1 MSIAKALTIAGSD
14 SSGGAGIQADLKTF
28 QDLGVYGMNALTT
41 IVAMKPEG
49 WHHQVFP
56 QPVDTVETQLNTI
69 LSIGVDAMKTGML
82 GSVDVIELAA
92 NKIKAHNLT
101 NSVVDPVLVCK
112 GEDEVLHP
120 ETADAL
126 REVLVPVAKVATPNL
141 FEASQLAQMEKI
153 TTIEQ
158 MKEAAGKIHERG
170 TQYVVVKGGKQ
181 LEHDRAVDVVYDGK
195 SFIVLE
201 TEKIDTTYNHGA
213 GCTFAAAITAELAKG
228 NDVHDAIRTAKAFVT
243 AAIEHGVRLNEYVG
257 AVRHGAYRTFGG
269 QETKIT
275 ERTI

>member
-1 MSIAKALTIAGSD
+1 MSIQRALTIAGSD

-49 WHHQVFP
+49 WDHQVFP
-56 QPVDTVETQLNTI
+56 QDVKTVEAQLETI

-82 GSVDVIELAA
+82 ASVDVIELAGR
-92 NKIKAHNLT
+92 KIEEYDLKQT
-101 NSVVDPVLVCK
+101 VIDPVLVCK

-126 REVLVPVAKVATPNL
+126 REVLVPKALIATPNL
-141 FEASQLAQMEKI
+141 FEASQLAQMKTI
-153 TTIEQ
+153 TTIDG
-158 MKEAAGKIHERG
+158 MKEAAARIHENG
-170 TQYVVVKGGKQ
+170 TTYVVVKGGKQ
-181 LEHDRAVDVVYDGK
+181 LEHDQAIDIVYDGK
-195 SFIVLE
+195 EFKRLE

-228 NDVHDAIRTAKAFVT
+228 KNVHDAIETAKQFVT
-243 AAIEHGVRLNEYVG
+243 AAITHGWRMNEYVG
-257 AVRHGAYRTFGG
+257 AVWHGAYREYGN
-269 QETKIT
+269 ETKIQKQ
-275 ERTI
+275 EV

>member
-158 MKEAAGKIHERG
+158 MKEAAGKIHESG

-201 TEKIDTTYNHGA
+201 TEKIDTTYTHGA

-228 NDVHDAIRTAKAFVT
+228 TDVHEAIRTAKAFVT

-257 AVRHGAYRTFGG
+257 AVRHGAYRAFGG

-275 ERTI
+275 ERNI

>member
-228 NDVHDAIRTAKAFVT
+228 TDVHDAIRTAKAFVT